1 MAYGQISQPDI
12 AASNLELQKDAF
24 SRNGAR
30 LWDEMPRSLR
40 ELPKTFFKAKI
51 KIELVS
57 LLDKENAFLQIQEIF
72 HIINWNL
79 LSNWNQCL
87 LSVFSLDFIIVVLIY
102 RKDNNINYIFNLKL
116 IRLLLLFNGPFPS
129 SLVPLFQS
137 ESMWETLLMKMTLIW
152 MKMKLHAELIFIR
165 NVLHLDSFWHRG
177 TRELGNGLFYQLP
190 LLIYK
195 MLGVPNR
202 WKPIID
208 IIDIYQYNR
217 Y

>member
-1 MAYGQISQPDI
+1 
-12 AASNLELQKDAF
+12 
-24 SRNGAR
+24 
-30 LWDEMPRSLR
+30 MPRSLR

-116 IRLLLLFNGPFPS
+116 IRLLLLFSGPFPS

-137 ESMWETLLMKMTLIW
+137 ESMWETLLMNMTLIW
-152 MKMKLHAELIFIR
+152 MKMKLHAELIFIWK
-165 NVLHLDSFWHRG
+165 VSHLDSFWNRG
-177 TRELGNGLFYQLP
+177 TREHGNGL
-190 LLIYK
+190 LI
-195 MLGVPNR
+195 
-202 WKPIID
+202 
-208 IIDIYQYNR
+208 
-217 Y
+217 